1 LEIAAEPLDE
11 LGCEVGIVMVV
22 YRTDNFFCV
31 WVPIIGPYVLS
42 RVFALA

>member
-1 LEIAAEPLDE
+1 LEIVAEPFDE
-11 LGCEVGIVMVV
+11 GVGEVGIVMVV